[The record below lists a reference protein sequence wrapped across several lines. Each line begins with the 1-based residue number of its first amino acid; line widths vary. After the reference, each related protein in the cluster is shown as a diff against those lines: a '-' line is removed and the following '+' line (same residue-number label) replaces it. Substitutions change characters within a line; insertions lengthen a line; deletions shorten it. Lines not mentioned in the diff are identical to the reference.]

1 MNIKFDLQDKTYL
14 LIELGFYGK
23 DFKIE
28 KFKTHA
34 VLNYKSVPDNYDVS
48 DNDGSINELLLKG
61 KIIGTLSDI
70 YEKKVKGF
78 KIGNKTQLLM
88 NIVDFSKIDQ
98 TKPLLLVQLVE

>member
-1 MNIKFDLQDKTYL
+1 MNIKFELENKKYL
-14 LIELGFYGK
+14 LIELSFYGK

-48 DNDGSINELLLKG
+48 INDGGINELLLKG

-70 YEKKVKGF
+70 YERKVKGF

-98 TKPLLLVQLVE
+98 TKPLLLVQLIE